1 MPTLYTAFFD
11 SHTYGCPVARPMFFT
26 FPTDTATWNVNT
38 QFMIGDGLLVAPC
51 LEENGTSVEVYFP
64 QGTWYSLYDYAI
76 TDASTAP
83 RNKSLEVRV
92 GLHSPWEPRIP
103 LCLGT
108 SSLIVTH
115 MLLVLYHALWLM
127 FIAVQHC
134 AVRVSCLHLVFLR
147 RLSQLLGA

>member
-1 MPTLYTAFFD
+1 MLKFDCRWPKVAEIARKAFAWRYKAMPTLYTAFFD

-92 GLHSPWEPRIP
+92 GLN
-103 LCLGT
+103 
-108 SSLIVTH
+108 
-115 MLLVLYHALWLM
+115 A
-127 FIAVQHC
+127 
-134 AVRVSCLHLVFLR
+134 
-147 RLSQLLGA
+147 